1 MQACNT
7 KGTPL
12 HLYNPAFYLTHSPWA
27 SDKIHIGFP
36 ISRHLGHLQG
46 FGGVLHELVDFL
58 AALRLGHHA
67 SADAKHG
74 NIWQHLATS
83 STAFTDAAPALPS
96 NKGQDNEKTI
106 EKACAFPSKNSL
118 GQLTCLKTAN
128 SSRFISPILDQGAH
142 AHALL
147 VLEIKLIQCHGLGAF
162 GTRDDWLLAPLRQ
175 NAGDGAE
182 VTSDA

>member
-1 MQACNT
+1 
-7 KGTPL
+7 
-12 HLYNPAFYLTHSPWA
+12 
-27 SDKIHIGFP
+27 
-36 ISRHLGHLQG
+36 
-46 FGGVLHELVDFL
+46 
-58 AALRLGHHA
+58 
-67 SADAKHG
+67 
-74 NIWQHLATS
+74 
-83 STAFTDAAPALPS
+83 
-96 NKGQDNEKTI
+96 
-106 EKACAFPSKNSL
+106 L